1 MRSLRPLP
9 LLDLLFQINLSLRT
23 AKGAHFYFEKAE
35 LEISILAPDLVR
47 VDWFPGIPPVP
58 YAISKQDWQEVETV
72 LEETAEGWTVSSK
85 PPAEQAS
92 TALKVIISVDGSL
105 KFYDSTGQTLRE
117 ELPPQRS
124 RQGWTH
130 QARLREEEHI
140 YGLGER
146 AAPLNLRAAR
156 EMTEKGEVTDQ
167 VKTFRM
173 WNDDAAGMYGPGADP
188 MYICIPVQCQPI
200 LYSGEKPKALKIQ
213 GVVL

>member
-9 LLDLLFQINLSLRT
+9 LLDLLFQINLSLLT

-167 VKTFRM
+167 VKNVPDVELRCGWHVWTGRRS
-173 WNDDAAGMYGPGADP
+173 NVY
-188 MYICIPVQCQPI
+188 
-200 LYSGEKPKALKIQ
+200 LYSRAVSTDTLLRGEAKSP
-213 GVVL
+213 